1 MHLRA
6 ANVFTGCKSPTLAIL
21 IFCLGLSS
29 LIGSDAE
36 TVRRVVQ
43 DAKEL
48 DDVPFSE
55 VVLAVSGCKV
65 IPVTPS
71 TDQAWLAKL
80 SGQLTAALKSLNEP
94 GHPVQAGGRIN
105 EASRFIENELLA
117 RLNAVPGW
125 KCGIPKTASSTEQR
139 SGYPDLRLQ
148 LEDGRIVYLDPKLHA
163 ADNRASSFRTF
174 YFEPKSETLKIT
186 EDAHHLLV
194 GVSHS
199 PGPGGQ
205 LHFDSWE
212 LVDIS
217 TMPVRLKAEFQ
228 SSNREIYRKEAIV
241 GSGP

>member
-1 MHLRA
+1 
-6 ANVFTGCKSPTLAIL
+6 
-21 IFCLGLSS
+21 
-29 LIGSDAE
+29 LIGADAE
-36 TVRRVVQ
+36 TVRRVVR

-48 DDVPFSE
+48 EDVPFSE
-55 VVLAVSGCKV
+55 VVLAVSGCRV
-65 IPVTPS
+65 LPVSKKEP
-71 TDQAWLAKL
+71 WLGKL
-80 SGQLTAALKSLNEP
+80 SEQLNAVLKSLNEP
-94 GHPVQAGGRIN
+94 GHPVQSGGRIN
-105 EASRFIENELLA
+105 EASRHIENELLT

-125 KCGIPKTASSTEQR
+125 KCGIPKTASATEQR
-139 SGYPDLRLQ
+139 SGYPDLRLE

-163 ADNRASSFRTF
+163 SDNKTSSFRTF

-199 PGPGGQ
+199 PGPDGR